1 MKQRRAIFSN
11 FHPRPNSKMRTSRSG
26 GTYHVI
32 DAIERMFI
40 ASHCHLARAE
50 RIAKL
55 PLFYFQL
62 DLAAIKYDQIRHLD
76 SFSLIFLLALAH
88 LVSPAL
94 Q

>member
-32 DAIERMFI
+32 DAIEPMFI
-40 ASHCHLARAE
+40 AILP
-50 RIAKL
+50 KL
-55 PLFYFQL
+55 NESPNSALFYFQL

-88 LVSPAL
+88 LISLAL